1 MSQSTDVV
9 VIGAGVAGLA
19 AASKLQ
25 AAGWQVVVLEARDR
39 IGGRVFTNRTW
50 EIPVELGATW
60 LHGTEDNPL
69 MELVQQCNLKMQVTN
84 YDNHWLYDTKG
95 KLVPDNIQEELEDCL
110 DDVLEELDTL
120 REHMEDG
127 DEDDI
132 SLQDALE
139 IVLSHWKLSPS
150 QRRELDY
157 AIAAEIE
164 HEYAADCRE
173 LSCYYWDEGE
183 QFEGD
188 DSLFPQGYD
197 QLVEHLATGLDIR
210 LQQIVQQIAYSDA
223 GVEVQCDRA
232 TLQAAHAVIT
242 LPLGVLKSNAVA
254 FSPALPTR
262 KQTAIQRLGM
272 GTLNKLVLHFPSVFW
287 EDEAEVLGCI
297 PKTRG
302 EWVEFYNLH
311 RVTGQPILVGFNA
324 GSYGRNIET
333 WTDSETVAAAM
344 QVLRRVYG
352 AAVPD
357 PLKTL
362 VTRWTADPF
371 AQGAYSFIAKGASP
385 KDIEALAKPVGDRL
399 FFAGEAT
406 SRKYAA
412 TVHGALLSGW
422 READR
427 INNLH

>member
-9 VIGAGVAGLA
+9 VIGAGIAGLA

-25 AAGWQVVVLEARDR
+25 AAGREVVVLEARDR
-39 IGGRVFTNRTW
+39 IGGRIFTDRTW
-50 EIPVELGATW
+50 NIPVELGATW

-69 MELVQQCNLKMQVTN
+69 MDLVQQCNLKTQVTN

-188 DSLFPQGYD
+188 DLLFPNGYD

-210 LQQIVQQIAYSDA
+210 LQHVVQQINYDDA
-223 GVEVQCDRA
+223 GVQVQCDRA
-232 TLQAAHAVIT
+232 TLQATRVVIT
-242 LPLGVLKSNAVA
+242 LPLGVLKSDAVT

-262 KQTAIQRLGM
+262 KQTAIRRLGM
-272 GTLNKLVLHFPSVFW
+272 GTLNKLVLHFPKVFW

-297 PKTRG
+297 PATRG

-311 RVTGQPILVGFNA
+311 PVTGQPILVGFNA
-324 GSYGRNIET
+324 GSYARTVET
-333 WTDSETVAAAM
+333 WADEETIAAAM
-344 QVLRRVYG
+344 EVLRRVYG
-352 AAVPD
+352 ASVPN
-357 PLKTL
+357 PVKAL

-385 KDIEALAKPVGDRL
+385 KDIEALAKPVSDRL